1 MYPIILPLL
10 FFGLISYF
18 HIKEECKQSS
28 YWEYKKY
35 ENHVVIHYTKCGDLN
50 DEFRKDILNRLQPY
64 IEKEYGNE
72 IEIKFKRFH
81 QKELE

>member
-10 FFGLISYF
+10 IFGLVSYF
-18 HIKEECKQSS
+18 HIKKECEQSS

-64 IEKEYGNE
+64 IEKKYGNE
-72 IEIKFKRFH
+72 VEIKFKRFH
-81 QKELE
+81 QEELE